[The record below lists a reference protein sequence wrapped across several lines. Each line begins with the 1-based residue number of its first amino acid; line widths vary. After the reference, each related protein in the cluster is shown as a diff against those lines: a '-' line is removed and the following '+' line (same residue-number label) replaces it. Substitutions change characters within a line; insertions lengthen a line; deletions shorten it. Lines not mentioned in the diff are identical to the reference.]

1 MQVMLRRFLAL
12 ALILMPMA
20 AQADPVSLKLA
31 YFSSD
36 RAIGYRAVAKSF
48 VEAVNTEGKGNVEVV
63 LYAGG
68 VLGRDIGKQPKVV
81 LDGVADI
88 AFVVPGYT
96 PELFPDNALIELPG
110 IFRSTREGTLAYTRL
125 IAQNALAGYDDFVVL
140 GAYVTEPETIHSR
153 LPIESIDDLKGKR
166 IRVNNAIE
174 GAALQLLGATPVPMP
189 IIGISNAIS
198 SGAIDAACVNRT
210 PLVDYG
216 IKRVATYHYML
227 GTSGAPLALLMNRK
241 KFESLPTPVQA
252 LIRKYSGEWLA
263 ERFIATYEASD
274 NAVSEQ
280 INGDEYR
287 RVVYPS
293 KSDLER
299 ADVAFSTVISG
310 WVAESSRHVSLLSKL
325 NVELTKL
332 RSAQ

>member
-1 MQVMLRRFLAL
+1 MRVVLRRFLAL
-12 ALILMPMA
+12 ALVLMPIA

-48 VEAVNTEGKGNVEVV
+48 VEAVNAEGKGSVEVV

-81 LDGVADI
+81 LDGIADI

-110 IFRSTREGTLAYTRL
+110 VFRSTREGTLVYTRL

-153 LPIESIDDLKGKR
+153 LPIDSIDDLKAKR
-166 IRVNNAIE
+166 IRVNNEME
-174 GAALQLLGATPVPMP
+174 GAALRLLGATPVPMP
-189 IIGISNAIS
+189 VIGITNGL
-198 SGAIDAACVNRT
+198 SGGTIDAAAVNRT

-241 KFESLPTPVQA
+241 KFESLPGPTQA

-274 NAVSEQ
+274 NSVSEQ
-280 INGDEYR
+280 LNADEHR
-287 RVVYPS
+287 KVVYPS

-299 ADVAFSTVISG
+299 ADIAFSTVISG
-310 WVAESSRHVSLLSKL
+310 WVAESSRHVTLLSKL
-325 NVELTKL
+325 NAELTKL
-332 RSAQ
+332 QDAR